1 MKVKRLLKGFRHGEK
16 GFTLIELLV
25 VVAILGVL
33 AAVVIPN
40 VVGFMDRGSEETE
53 DVEYHNV
60 QLSVAAMMVEED
72 ATALATSYPAVNS
85 EASVIAVTTTEGGSL
100 RDFLQG
106 GEYPLKQTY
115 AIATDGEVTVSVS

>member
-1 MKVKRLLKGFRHGEK
+1 MKVRRLVKGFRYGEK

-40 VVGFMDRGSEETE
+40 VVGFMNSGEEETK
-53 DVEYHNV
+53 DVEFHNL
-60 QLSVAAMMVEED
+60 QTSVAAMLVD
-72 ATALATSYPAVNS
+72 ADETSLDASYATVNTLAQVT
-85 EASVIAVTTTEGGSL
+85 AVTCGSSAYSL
-100 RDFLQG
+100 VDYLQG

-115 AIATDGEVTVSVS
+115 SIDTDGEVHAP